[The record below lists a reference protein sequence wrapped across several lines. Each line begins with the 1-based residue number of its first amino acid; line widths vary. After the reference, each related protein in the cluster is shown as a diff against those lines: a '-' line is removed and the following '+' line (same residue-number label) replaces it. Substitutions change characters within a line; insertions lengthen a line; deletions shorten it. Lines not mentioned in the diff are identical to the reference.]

1 MQADGKGLNMDR
13 IVSWVTWACLFF
25 FIGAATSN
33 CATVAVKRDLTD
45 RDGRKIGSVEV
56 EHSAATTEG
65 ARELIG
71 SVGSL
76 QGADLADRADE
87 RATSLADKSI
97 EKGQP
102 TTVTTSG
109 GQVTSGYVGYGYGQF
124 GYGQF
129 GGFAQMFPG
138 ASQEMMW
145 VEAAGRQNYMLPSLG
160 EPVVQAM
167 PQTVGSPAVMT
178 ACPNDRYPANQ
189 AEQVACIR
197 KDLDKVLRVH
207 RP

>member
-1 MQADGKGLNMDR
+1 MDT
-13 IVSWVTWACLFF
+13 IVGWVTWAFLFF
-25 FIGAATSN
+25 FIGAAAN
-33 CATVAVKRDLTD
+33 GCATVAVKRDLTD

-56 EHSAATTEG
+56 EHLAATTEG

-87 RATSLADKSI
+87 RAVALADKSI

-102 TTVTTSG
+102 TIATTDG
-109 GQVTSGYVGYGYGQF
+109 GQVTSGYVGYGYGPF

-129 GGFAQMFPG
+129 GGYGQMFPG
-138 ASQEMMW
+138 ASPEMMW
-145 VEAAGRQNYMLPSLG
+145 IEAAGRQSYMLPPLG
-160 EPVVQAM
+160 EATSPQGSANASSADQFGSGGLASCPQDRM
-167 PQTVGSPAVMT
+167 PSTP
-178 ACPNDRYPANQ
+178 

-197 KDLDKVLRVH
+197 KDLNEVLRVH
-207 RP
+207 R